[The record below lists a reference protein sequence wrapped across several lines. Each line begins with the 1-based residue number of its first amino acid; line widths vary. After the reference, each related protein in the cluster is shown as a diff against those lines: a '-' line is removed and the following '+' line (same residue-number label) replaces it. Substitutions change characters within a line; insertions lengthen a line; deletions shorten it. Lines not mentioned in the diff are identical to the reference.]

1 MSTPHLQGDPGDYA
15 KTVLMPGD
23 PLRAQFIAETFLSDV
38 KQVNAVRGMLGFTG
52 TYKGVPVSVQGSGM
66 GCPSMGI
73 YSYELFHFFGVERII
88 RVGTTGSIH
97 ENLTIGDLCFAQGA
111 CSTSN
116 YLSQYGLPGTFAPIA
131 SYPLLRTAESI
142 AQARGCRYMVG
153 NVLSSDF
160 FYDDIPATEL
170 WRKMGVLALEMES
183 TALYANAAR
192 AGKEALTILTVSDEL
207 LTGRET
213 SPLERQTAFT
223 AMMEVALET
232 ALAYS
237 DAAQ

>member
-1 MSTPHLQGDPGDYA
+1 MSTPHLQGNPGDYA

-66 GCPSMGI
+66 GLPLHGHLLLRAVPFLRRGAYHPC
-73 YSYELFHFFGVERII
+73 
-88 RVGTTGSIH
+88 
-97 ENLTIGDLCFAQGA
+97 GDHRLHPRKPDHRRPVLRPGRLLHLQ
-111 CSTSN
+111 
-116 YLSQYGLPGTFAPIA
+116 LPQPVWAAGTFAPIA

-142 AQARGCRYMVG
+142 AQARGCCYMVG